1 MHKLERALAK
11 LAKSHDMSSLL
22 LLIVSSVM
30 HEQDGDVASL
40 KIVLEST
47 LDLKSTFL
55 VLESVITMAL
65 VQSSNAH
72 L

>member
-1 MHKLERALAK
+1 VHKLERALAK
-11 LAKSHDMSSLL
+11 LAKSHDMSYLL

>member
-1 MHKLERALAK
+1 VHKLERALAK